1 MSKYGMVMD
10 LDRCIGCNACVIA
23 CKVEHNTAAGIN
35 FTKILEQETGT
46 YPDAGRHF
54 LPVMCNHCD
63 DAPCID
69 VCPTRATYSR
79 EKDGIVLVDWDKCIG
94 CGACVLACPYDQRFQ
109 VFDERTTFPDGT
121 DYERPDVNRAETG
134 AIAKCDFCY
143 HRIDEGRE
151 PACVEV
157 CPTKARIFGVVE
169 ASDSEKS
176 INSYTE
182 QDRTWTLLPE
192 KKTKPSVYYVS
203 QGEPPCSS

>member
-23 CKVEHNTAAGIN
+23 CKVEHNSPAEIN

-46 YPDAGRHF
+46 YPDSKRHF

-69 VCPTRATYSR
+69 VCPTTATYAR

-94 CGACVLACPYDQRFQ
+94 CGACILGCPYDQRFH
-109 VFDERTTFPDGT
+109 VFDERTLFPDGS
-121 DYERPDVNRAETG
+121 DFQRPDVKRAKLGT
-134 AIAKCDFCY
+134 IAKCDFCY
-143 HRIDEGRE
+143 HRIDDERE

-157 CPTKARIFGVVE
+157 CPTKARIFGEVGGGE
-169 ASDSEKS
+169 EGES
-176 INSYTE
+176 I
-182 QDRTWTLLPE
+182 QHLVADDRVWTLLPDKE
-192 KKTKPSVYYVS
+192 TKPSVFYMS
-203 QGEPPCSS
+203 KGEPPCSL

>member
-69 VCPTRATYSR
+69 VCPTRATYAR

-94 CGACVLACPYDQRFQ
+94 CGACVLACPYDFWNPQRHGEIAHVRWDAFL
-109 VFDERTTFPDGT
+109 
-121 DYERPDVNRAETG
+121 RPVT
-134 AIAKCDFCY
+134 
-143 HRIDEGRE
+143 
-151 PACVEV
+151 
-157 CPTKARIFGVVE
+157 VE
-169 ASDSEKS
+169 AFHHKRRLFGLQEG
-176 INSYTE
+176 IVHARCLCHIAGYTHMHTAR
-182 QDRTWTLLPE
+182 DVTAGTRTPPQHLCTNGNTFEISLP
-192 KKTKPSVYYVS
+192 T
-203 QGEPPCSS
+203 

>member
-23 CKVEHNTAAGIN
+23 CKVEHNTPQGIN
-35 FTKILEQETGT
+35 FTKILEQEIGS
-46 YPDAGRHF
+46 YPDVKRQF

-69 VCPTRATYSR
+69 VCPTKATYAR
-79 EKDGIVLVDWDKCIG
+79 EDDGIVLVDWDKCIG

-109 VFDERTTFPDGT
+109 VFDERTPFPGDQS
-121 DYERPDVNRAETG
+121 DFARPDVKRADQG

-143 HRIDEGRE
+143 HRIDDNRE

-157 CPTKARIFGVVE
+157 CPTNARIFGE
-169 ASDSEKS
+169 
-176 INSYTE
+176 TE
-182 QDRTWTLLPE
+182 SLSADQDLWALLPD
-192 KKTKPSVYYVS
+192 KQTKPTVFYK
-203 QGEPPCSS
+203 G

>member
-23 CKVEHNTAAGIN
+23 CKVEHNTPKGLN
-35 FTKILEQETGT
+35 FTKILEQEIGA
-46 YPDAGRHF
+46 YPDVKRQF

-69 VCPTRATYSR
+69 VCPTKATYAR
-79 EKDGIVLVDWDKCIG
+79 DEDGIVLVDWDKCIG

-109 VFDERTTFPDGT
+109 VFDERTPFPGSVA
-121 DYERPDVNRAETG
+121 EFARPDVKRVDTG

-143 HRIDEGRE
+143 HRIDENRE

-157 CPTKARIFGVVE
+157 CPTNARIFGE
-169 ASDSEKS
+169 ADQLAD
-176 INSYTE
+176 E
-182 QDRTWTLLPE
+182 QSWTLLPE
-192 KKTKPSVYYVS
+192 KNTKPTVFYK
-203 QGEPPCSS
+203 G